1 MGTVHVPFNSFER
14 PIQLEPRNRRKTK
27 MPAGMVVIGW
37 NDRVGTIMKAKYPED
52 IELSP
57 DLAMKIYGSH
67 VLGEAREAGFI
78 SMKVGELNIA
88 SYFGGIEVNH
98 FVSVILTSEEEA
110 PEFESALTR
119 VAAEIFT
126 KLEKDKFKKELPSL
140 YRHLATFPTFTEEQR
155 LAFIYADPK
164 TRAALGYLN
173 EVGST
178 SKEELVDVLRDRLD
192 LKTIS
197 VEAVIQ
203 PLVRAGLGVVE
214 WVEGVP
220 SECVFL
226 IEDAMPVVVPPA
238 DLVKRAQ
245 VGTLPESKKYLK
257 AVRTLFTSE
266 KAILDENQQISIAEM
281 LVDPDAYE
289 VVKILRDDVLDAKT
303 VASKAD
309 VSEEV
314 MGDILKKLRRVKL
327 VLQDKKAGL
336 FLLADPTVVT
346 AYPEHLITTSIT
358 RYNKRDV
365 LPRQAARHL
374 SLLRD
379 HFKEQLVTAES

>member
-1 MGTVHVPFNSFER
+1 
-14 PIQLEPRNRRKTK
+14 

-98 FVSVILTSEEEA
+98 FVSVILTAEEEA

-126 KLEKDKFKKELPSL
+126 KLDKDKFKKDLPSL
-140 YRHLATFPTFTEEQR
+140 YRHLATFPTFSTEQR
-155 LAFIYADPK
+155 LAYIYADPK
-164 TRAALGYLN
+164 TREALGYLN

-178 SKEELVDVLRDRLD
+178 SKEELVDVLRDRLNV
-192 LKTIS
+192 KTVS
-197 VEAVIQ
+197 VEAVLQ
-203 PLVRAGLGVVE
+203 PLVRTGQVAVE
-214 WVEGVP
+214 WVEGIP

-226 IEDAMPVVVPPA
+226 IEDSMPMAVPPK
-238 DLVKRAQ
+238 DLVKRAEA
-245 VGTLPESKKYLK
+245 GTLPKSKRYLSAVKKFFSTENPILPGESQL
-257 AVRTLFTSE
+257 VISE
-266 KAILDENQQISIAEM
+266 L

-289 VVKILRDDVLDAKT
+289 IIKLLRNDVLNEEKLSAQ
-303 VASKAD
+303 AD
-309 VSEEV
+309 VSKETLADV
-314 MGDILKKLRRVKL
+314 LKKMRKTKL
-327 VLQDKKAGL
+327 VLQDKEAGL
-336 FLLADPTVVT
+336 YLLADPTMVT
-346 AYPEHLITTSIT
+346 AYPEYLISTSIT

-374 SLLRD
+374 SLLRE
-379 HFKEQLVTAES
+379 HFKEQLVTSDS

>member
-1 MGTVHVPFNSFER
+1 
-14 PIQLEPRNRRKTK
+14 

-98 FVSVILTSEEEA
+98 FVSVILTPEEEA

-119 VAAEIFT
+119 VASEIFT
-126 KLEKDKFKKELPSL
+126 KLEKDKFKKDLPSL
-140 YRHLATFPTFTEEQR
+140 YRHLATFPTFTTEQQ

-164 TRAALGYLN
+164 TREALGYLN

-192 LKTIS
+192 LKTVSI
-197 VEAVIQ
+197 EAVLQ
-203 PLVRAGLGVVE
+203 PLVRSGLCVTE
-214 WVEGVP
+214 WVEGIP

-226 IEDAMPVVVPPA
+226 IEDAMPVVVPPTNLMKQA
-238 DLVKRAQ
+238 SAGNMTKPKRF
-245 VGTLPESKKYLK
+245 LN
-257 AVRTLFTSE
+257 AVRKFFTE
-266 KAILDENQQISIAEM
+266 EPQLLDTAQQEVIAEL

-289 VVKILRDDVLDAKT
+289 VIKLLRNAVLKEEAISTQADISQETMNDLVKRFKKAKLIL
-303 VASKAD
+303 
-309 VSEEV
+309 E
-314 MGDILKKLRRVKL
+314 
-327 VLQDKKAGL
+327 DKEAGL

-346 AYPEHLITTSIT
+346 SYPEHLIATSVN

-365 LPRQAARHL
+365 IPRQAARHL
-374 SLLRD
+374 SLLRE
-379 HFKEQLVTAES
+379 HFKEQLVVAE